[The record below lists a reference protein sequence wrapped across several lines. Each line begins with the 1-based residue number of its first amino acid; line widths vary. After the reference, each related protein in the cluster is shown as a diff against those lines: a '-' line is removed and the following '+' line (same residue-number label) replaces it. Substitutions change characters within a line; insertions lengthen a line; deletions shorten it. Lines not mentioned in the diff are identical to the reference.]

1 MLCSRETKYLNIVCI
16 ALVLLAGISRLMER
30 WGLVSSFNLF
40 IFVTFTV
47 ALLIWICQLQRRF
60 IGVHVRRYLTA
71 AAWLMI
77 FWITVR
83 TIKYEFLVREHFLNR
98 YAWYL
103 YYIAFIFV
111 PLLMF
116 FSVLYIGRPYDQPIS
131 RKWKLFYL
139 PAFLLL
145 GFVLTNDIHQLAF
158 YFPLGVEKW
167 READYVHGPVY
178 FLVVLWMAALLIALL
193 VIAFVRCRVPGKLS
207 KIWVPVLPILV
218 GGFYTV
224 CLVMDKNVF
233 LSEMYQVPEIGCFT
247 FAMFMESLIV
257 LRFFP
262 SNDSYGEL
270 WSASTIG
277 AGIMDEDGVIRLK
290 SVHARQVSRDEV
302 EQALHEIV
310 LFDGGDT
317 VLRSHRISGG
327 FGYWTKDNRQINR
340 LNRKLADTMDVLA
353 EENAMLAAENKMEAE
368 RAGIR
373 QQSELYDSIAR
384 YVSPQ
389 LDRMEVLLQQASGT
403 EEHFE
408 QTMKYACIL
417 NCYVKRSTNLLLLSH
432 QKDSVSMGELCIAI
446 GESLEYINL
455 FGIKSSGTYVG
466 EELLPGKYLL
476 CVYEMFET
484 VCETVIPGADAL
496 LVHLELLHGV
506 ISLRM
511 ESNMP
516 MTQVPAQAD
525 LRQKLPK
532 ALQSR
537 GLAGQGK
544 ISVEIEQ
551 TTVYVS
557 CSLAVGGEW
566 YDSI

>member
-1 MLCSRETKYLNIVCI
+1 MLCSKETKYLNRVCI
-16 ALVLLAGISRLMER
+16 TLVLLAGISRLMDR
-30 WGLVSSFNLF
+30 WGLFPYYNIF
-40 IFVTFTV
+40 IFAAFT
-47 ALLIWICQLQRRF
+47 ASLQIWICQLQRRLTC
-60 IGVHVRRYLTA
+60 VPVRRYLTA

-77 FWITVR
+77 FWIAVR

-116 FSVLYIGRPYDQPIS
+116 LSVLYIGRPYDQPIS

-145 GFVLTNDIHQLAF
+145 GCVLTNDLHQLAF
-158 YFPLGVEKW
+158 CFPLGVKNW
-167 READYVHGPVY
+167 STTDYVHGPVY
-178 FLVVLWMAALLIALL
+178 FMVVLWMAALLIALL
-193 VIAFVRCRVPGKLS
+193 VIAFVRCRVPGKRN

-218 GGFYTV
+218 GGGYTICIV
-224 CLVMDKNVF
+224 TDTPLF
-233 LSEMYQVPEIGCFT
+233 LLEMYRVPEIGCLT
-247 FAMFMESLIV
+247 FVMFMESLIV
-257 LRFFP
+257 LRLFP
-262 SNDSYGEL
+262 SNDSYGDL
-270 WSASTIG
+270 WRASTIG

-290 SVHARQVSRDEV
+290 SVHGRPVSRDEV
-302 EQALHEIV
+302 ERALCEMV
-310 LFDGGDT
+310 LLDDGDT
-317 VLRSHRISGG
+317 ILRSHRISGG

-340 LNRKLADTMDVLA
+340 LNRKLADTGDVLA

-408 QTMKYACIL
+408 QTMKYACVL

-432 QKDSVSMGELCIAI
+432 QKDRVSMGELCLAI

-455 FGIKSSGTYVG
+455 FGIKTCGTYIG
-466 EELLPGKYLL
+466 EGLLPGKYLL
-476 CVYEMFET
+476 CVYELFET
-484 VCETVIPGADAL
+484 VCETVTLGADAL
-496 LVHLELLHGV
+496 LVHLELLHGM

-516 MTQVPAQAD
+516 MTQVPAQAE
-525 LRQKLPK
+525 LKQKLPK

-537 GLAGQGK
+537 ELAGQGS
-544 ISVEIEQ
+544 ISVETEQ

-557 CSLAVGGEW
+557 CSLGVGGEW
-566 YDSI
+566 YGTI